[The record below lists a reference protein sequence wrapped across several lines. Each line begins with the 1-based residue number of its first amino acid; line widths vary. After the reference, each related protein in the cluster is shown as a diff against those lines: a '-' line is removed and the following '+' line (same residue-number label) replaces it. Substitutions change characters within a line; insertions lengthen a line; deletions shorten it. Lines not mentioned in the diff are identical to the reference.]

1 MKFKNLFLFAA
12 IAIVASCGKYEFDA
26 TQVNKEVAN
35 QQAKNQLGV
44 DIDPN
49 QDWIPVR
56 NGSVTIIANA
66 DLENIARVEVLTETP
81 FENEDAMVLNSVE
94 CKAGQQATLEY
105 EAPNY
110 LTQLVAACVN
120 DQGEYYIKVFD
131 IDTKVVDFQ
140 ATSNRARTRAD
151 VNVGDFP
158 ATIVLGS
165 GTKSFNAQRTEAS
178 QDSPIGIL
186 IKDNNNR
193 NRWYTAWKDGS
204 WANDMLWQPKQVE
217 GNGGWV
223 LDRNTTKST
232 ICRDVTDEI
241 DTTTIKTD
249 INKYLQKYGN
259 GINGKAN
266 NWYNTLLNNTNFTY
280 NNNELESDGNPL
292 LLVPVQMNSTEGSN
306 NSIYY
311 YYYNPAKAPTDKIEL
326 ANYIKS
332 LPKFKAV
339 YGFYD
344 AAFKREKEFLL
355 PYYGDDTPVEN
366 TWGSPV
372 IPKGYKIGFMNRKNK
387 SNNMYNKD
395 CGCTYGV
402 GELNVE
408 VNHLIGHYFNVI
420 SNTIAQDVISNEN
433 GDTEKIYGPSANGM
447 NWDSPRIIIHSI
459 NHRNYLCF
467 EDGSDL
473 NFCDMVVEI
482 KTGTKVQLSA
492 VAPNVEPTVYTLC
505 FEDRPA
511 QADYDMNDVVLMAT
525 PKENNTKIELRLVA
539 CGAKDKVYLK
549 IEGSSKFND
558 KEIHELFRLQ
568 EDEYFV
574 NTQIGGKTIKESK
587 CPNQTI
593 KLNNQKI
600 IDFLSS
606 IKIYNATTGQ
616 TIGMP
621 KQGEAP
627 YGIIVPMRFNYP
639 KEGSDIRK
647 SYPEFINWVR
657 DVTASQDWYR
667 SLEGVDR
674 FPTLINK

>member
-1 MKFKNLFLFAA
+1 MKFKKLFLFAA
-12 IAIVASCGKYEFDA
+12 IALSASCGKYEFDA
-26 TQVNKEVAN
+26 SQVNKEVAN

-81 FENEDAMVLNSVE
+81 FENEDAMVLNSME
-94 CKAGQQATLEY
+94 CKAGQQVTLDY

-110 LTQLVAACVN
+110 LTQLVAACVS
-120 DQGEYYIKVFD
+120 DQGVYFIKVFD

-140 ATSNRARTRAD
+140 ATSSAARTRAD

-158 ATIVLGS
+158 ATIVLGK
-165 GTKSFNAQRTEAS
+165 GIKSFNAERAEAS
-178 QDSPIGIL
+178 QSSPIGIQ
-186 IKDNNNR
+186 INDNKSKA
-193 NRWYTAWKDGS
+193 RWYTAWKDNS
-204 WANDMLWQPKQVE
+204 WANDMLWEHKKAE
-217 GNGGWV
+217 GDGGWEIK
-223 LDRNTTKST
+223 NGT
-232 ICRDVTDEI
+232 IRRDVTDELDI
-241 DTTTIKTD
+241 TTLVYDVNT
-249 INKYLQKYGN
+249 YLQKTGN

-266 NWYNTLLNNTNFTY
+266 NWYNTLLNNAYFNY
-280 NNNELESDGNPL
+280 SNNELESDGNPL
-292 LLVPVQMNSTEGSN
+292 LLVPIQMNTTEGASN
-306 NSIYY
+306 SVYY
-311 YYYNPAKAPTDKIEL
+311 YYYNPAKAPTDKKEL

-332 LPKFKAV
+332 LPKFKCLW
-339 YGFYD
+339 GFHD
-344 AAFKREKEFLL
+344 ATFKREREYLL
-355 PYYGDDTPVEN
+355 PYYGDDIPVEN

-372 IPKGYKIGFMNRKNK
+372 IPKGYKIGFLNRKAKGNMN
-387 SNNMYNKD
+387 SNSA
-395 CGCTYGV
+395 GCTYGV

-420 SNTIAQDVISNEN
+420 SNTIAQDVISNESGN
-433 GDTEKIYGPSANGM
+433 TEKIYGPSANGM
-447 NWDSPRIIIHSI
+447 DWNSPRICMH
-459 NHRNYLCF
+459 NVNNRTYMCF

-473 NFCDMVVEI
+473 NFCDMIVEV
-482 KTGTKVQLSA
+482 KTGTKIQLA
-492 VAPNVEPTVYTLC
+492 AAAPEVNPVAYTLC

-511 QADYDMNDVVLMAT
+511 QADYDMNDVVLLAEPT
-525 PKENNTKIELRLVA
+525 SNKKQVKIKLIA

-549 IEGSSKFND
+549 VEGSSVFND
-558 KEIHELFRLQ
+558 KEIHELFGLQ

-574 NTQIGGKTIKESK
+574 NTQVGGITKKESQCKYEYVNLNGKTVME
-587 CPNQTI
+587 
-593 KLNNQKI
+593 
-600 IDFLSS
+600 FLSS

-616 TIGMP
+616 TVGMP
-621 KQGEAP
+621 LQGEAP

-639 KEGSDIRK
+639 KEGADIRK

-674 FPTLINK
+674 FPTLFLLK

>member
-1 MKFKNLFLFAA
+1 MKFKKLFLFAA
-12 IAIVASCGKYEFDA
+12 IALSASCGKYEFDA
-26 TQVNKEVAN
+26 SQVNKEVAN

-81 FENEDAMVLNSVE
+81 FENEDAMVLNSME
-94 CKAGQQATLEY
+94 CKAGQQVTLEY

-110 LTQLVAACVN
+110 LTQLVAACVS

-131 IDTKVVDFQ
+131 IDAKVVDFQ
-140 ATSNRARTRAD
+140 ATGSAARTRAD
-151 VNVGDFP
+151 INIGDFP
-158 ATIVLGS
+158 ATIVLGK
-165 GTKSFNAQRTEAS
+165 GIKSFNAERAEAS
-178 QDSPIGIL
+178 QDSPIGIQ
-186 IKDNNNR
+186 INDNKNKA
-193 NRWYTAWKDGS
+193 RWYTAWKDGS
-204 WANDMLWQPKQVE
+204 WANDMLWQPKKVE
-217 GNGGWV
+217 GDGGWV
-223 LDRNTTKST
+223 LYKNTST

-241 DTTTIKTD
+241 DITTIETD
-249 INKYLQKYGN
+249 INKYLQKYGD

-266 NWYNTLLNNTNFTY
+266 NWYNTLLNNANFIY

-292 LLVPVQMNSTEGSN
+292 LLVPIQMNTTEGASN
-306 NSIYY
+306 SVYY
-311 YYYNPAKAPTDKIEL
+311 YYYNPAKAPTDKKEL

-332 LPKFKAV
+332 LPKFKCLW
-339 YGFYD
+339 GFYD
-344 AAFKREKEFLL
+344 ATFKREREYLL
-355 PYYGDDTPVEN
+355 PYYGDDIPVEN

-372 IPKGYKIGFMNRKNK
+372 IPKGYKIGFLNRKAKGNMN
-387 SNNMYNKD
+387 SNSA
-395 CGCTYGV
+395 GCTYGV

-420 SNTIAQDVISNEN
+420 SNTIAQDVISNESGN
-433 GDTEKIYGPSANGM
+433 TEKIYGPSANGM
-447 NWDSPRIIIHSI
+447 NWDSPRIVIHSI

-482 KTGTKVQLSA
+482 KTGTKIQLSA
-492 VAPNVEPTVYTLC
+492 VAPEVNPAAYTLC

-511 QADYDMNDVVLMAT
+511 QADYDMNDVVLLAEPMSN
-525 PKENNTKIELRLVA
+525 KKQVKLKLIA

-558 KEIHELFRLQ
+558 KEIHELFKLQ
-568 EDEYFV
+568 DDQYFV
-574 NTQIGGKTIKESK
+574 NTQVGGITKKESQCPNENVNLNGKTVME
-587 CPNQTI
+587 
-593 KLNNQKI
+593 
-600 IDFLSS
+600 FLSS

-616 TIGMP
+616 TVGMP
-621 KQGEAP
+621 DKGEAP

-639 KEGSDIRK
+639 KEGADIRK
-647 SYPEFINWVR
+647 SYPEFLNWVSN
-657 DVTASQDWYR
+657 VSASQDWYR

-674 FPTLINK
+674 FPTLFLLK

>member
-56 NGSVTIIANA
+56 NGSVTITANA
-66 DLENIARVEVLTETP
+66 DLENIVRVEVLTETP
-81 FENEDAMVLNSVE
+81 FENEDAMVLNSME
-94 CKAGQQATLEY
+94 CKAGQQVTLNY

-120 DQGEYYIKVFD
+120 DQGVYFIKVFD
-131 IDTKVVDFQ
+131 IDAQVVDFQ
-140 ATSNRARTRAD
+140 ATNSAARTRAN
-151 VNVGDFP
+151 VNIGDFP
-158 ATIVLGS
+158 ATIVLGK
-165 GTKSFNAQRTEAS
+165 GIKSFNAERAEAS
-178 QDSPIGIL
+178 QSSPIGIM
-186 IKDNNNR
+186 IKDNKNKS
-193 NRWYTAWKDGS
+193 RWYTAWKDNS
-204 WANDMLWQPKQVE
+204 WANDMLWQPKKVE
-217 GNGGWV
+217 GDGGWV
-223 LDRNTTKST
+223 LYKNNTGT

-241 DTTTIKTD
+241 DIATIETD

-266 NWYNTLLNNTNFTY
+266 NWYNTLLNNAYFQY
-280 NNNELESDGNPL
+280 SNNELESDGNPL
-292 LLVPVQMNSTEGSN
+292 LLVPIQMNTTEGN
-306 NSIYY
+306 YNSVYY
-311 YYYNPAKAPTDKIEL
+311 YYYNPDKAPQDKDEL

-332 LPKFKAV
+332 LPKFKCLW
-339 YGFYD
+339 GFSD
-344 AAFKREKEFLL
+344 ATFKREREYLL
-355 PYYGDDTPVEN
+355 PYYGDGIPVED

-372 IPKGYKIGFMNRKNK
+372 IPKGYKIGFLNRKAK
-387 SNNMYNKD
+387 GDMYSNSA
-395 CGCTYGV
+395 GCVYGV
-402 GELNVE
+402 GKLNVE

-420 SNTIAQDVISNEN
+420 SSTIAQDVISNESGN
-433 GDTEKIYGPSANGM
+433 TEKIYGLSVNGM
-447 NWDSPRIIIHSI
+447 DWDNPRIIIHPI
-459 NHRNYLCF
+459 NNRNYLCF

-482 KTGTKVQLSA
+482 KTGTKIQLSA
-492 VAPNVEPTVYTLC
+492 VAPDVNPTTYTLC

-525 PKENNTKIELRLVA
+525 PKKNNTEVELRLVA

-549 IEGSSKFND
+549 IEGSSTFND
-558 KEIHELFRLQ
+558 KEVHELLGLTEEESFL
-568 EDEYFV
+568 
-574 NTQIGGKTIKESK
+574 NTQIGGKTKRERD
-587 CPNQTI
+587 CPYQTI
-593 KLNNQKI
+593 KLNGKTIMQ
-600 IDFLSS
+600 FLSS

>member
-66 DLENIARVEVLTETP
+66 DLENIVRVEVLTETP
-81 FENEDAMVLNSVE
+81 FENEDAMVLNSME
-94 CKAGQQATLEY
+94 CKAGQQVTLNY

-120 DQGEYYIKVFD
+120 DQGVYFIKVFD
-131 IDTKVVDFQ
+131 IDAQVVDFQ
-140 ATSNRARTRAD
+140 ATNSAARTRAN
-151 VNVGDFP
+151 VNIGDFP
-158 ATIVLGS
+158 ATIVLGK
-165 GTKSFNAQRTEAS
+165 GIKSFNAERAEAS
-178 QDSPIGIL
+178 QSSPIGIM
-186 IKDNNNR
+186 IKDNKNKS
-193 NRWYTAWKDGS
+193 RWYTAWKDNS
-204 WANDMLWQPKQVE
+204 WANDMLWQPKKVE
-217 GNGGWV
+217 GDGGWV
-223 LDRNTTKST
+223 LYKNNTGT

-241 DTTTIKTD
+241 DIATIETD

-266 NWYNTLLNNTNFTY
+266 NWYNTLLNNAYFQY
-280 NNNELESDGNPL
+280 SNNELESDGNPL
-292 LLVPVQMNSTEGSN
+292 LLVPIQMNTTEGN
-306 NSIYY
+306 YNSVYY
-311 YYYNPAKAPTDKIEL
+311 YYYNPDKAPQDKDEL

-332 LPKFKAV
+332 LPKFKCLW
-339 YGFYD
+339 GFSD
-344 AAFKREKEFLL
+344 ATFKREREYLL
-355 PYYGDDTPVEN
+355 PYYGDGIPVED

-372 IPKGYKIGFMNRKNK
+372 IPKGYKIGFLNRKAK
-387 SNNMYNKD
+387 GDMYSNSA
-395 CGCTYGV
+395 GCVYGV
-402 GELNVE
+402 GKLNVE

-420 SNTIAQDVISNEN
+420 SSTIAQDVISNESGN
-433 GDTEKIYGPSANGM
+433 TEKIYGLSVNGM
-447 NWDSPRIIIHSI
+447 DWDNPRIIIHPI
-459 NHRNYLCF
+459 NNRNYLCF

-482 KTGTKVQLSA
+482 KTGTKIQLSA
-492 VAPNVEPTVYTLC
+492 VAPDVNPTAYTLC

-525 PKENNTKIELRLVA
+525 PKKNNTEVELRLVA

-558 KEIHELFRLQ
+558 KEIHELFGLQ

-574 NTQIGGKTIKESK
+574 NTQIGGKTKRERD
-587 CPNQTI
+587 CPYQTI
-593 KLNNQKI
+593 KLNGKTIMQ
-600 IDFLSS
+600 FLSS